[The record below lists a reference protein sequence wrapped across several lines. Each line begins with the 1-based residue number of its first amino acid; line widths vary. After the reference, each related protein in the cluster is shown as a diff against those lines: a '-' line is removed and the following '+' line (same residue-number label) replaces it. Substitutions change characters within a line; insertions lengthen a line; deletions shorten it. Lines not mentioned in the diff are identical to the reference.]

1 MTTVPHPRLHRPA
14 SAWTPEHDTD
24 GSVTHAMGPSLWEPG
39 IDLYT
44 AWDSNAGPQAYDEDG
59 NVIATGDLLKYA
71 VQLLRLHD
79 ELRRAQRQHEL
90 AARQEA
96 RN

>member
-1 MTTVPHPRLHRPA
+1 MSIALNRTA
-14 SAWTPEHDTD
+14 GQSSAWTAEHDEN

-39 IDLYT
+39 IDIYT

-59 NVIATGDLLKYA
+59 NVIPAGNLLKYA

-79 ELRRAQRQHEL
+79 ALRAAQKEVG
-90 AARQEA
+90 A
-96 RN
+96 

>member
-14 SAWTPEHDTD
+14 SAWVAEHDEH
-24 GSVTHAMGPSLWEPG
+24 GHQTHAMGPSIWEPG
-39 IDLYT
+39 IDVYT
-44 AWDSNAGPQAYDEDG
+44 ATDAHHGPRAYDADG

-79 ELRRAQRQHEL
+79 ELRRAQRQH
-90 AARQEA
+90 AQEA
-96 RN
+96 QK

>member
-14 SAWTPEHDTD
+14 SAWTAEHDEN
-24 GSVTHAMGPSLWEPG
+24 GRVTHAMGPAIWEPG
-39 IDLYT
+39 IDVYT
-44 AWDSNAGPQAYDEDG
+44 ATDAHHGPRAYDADG
-59 NVIATGDLLKYA
+59 NVIATGDLLRYA
-71 VQLLRLHD
+71 VRLLQVHD
-79 ELRRAQRQHEL
+79 VLLRAQRQHEL